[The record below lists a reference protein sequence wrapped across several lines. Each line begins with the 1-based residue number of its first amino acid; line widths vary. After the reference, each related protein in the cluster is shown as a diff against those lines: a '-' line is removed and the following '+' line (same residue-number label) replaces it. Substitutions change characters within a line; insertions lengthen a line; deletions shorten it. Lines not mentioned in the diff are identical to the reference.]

1 MTTTTHTLEGPDLE
15 ALLAR
20 VPAEHGP
27 EAVIVAANKLRS
39 GGIGGFFAKEGF
51 EVVVEVPDAVAESS
65 EPSVERDLHEAP
77 RAAAPSAP
85 RISTEAA
92 GFAGVL
98 ERMVRDAGIEDQGP
112 RLVGPAMTRDPA
124 VSAVAA
130 EPATV
135 AEPEGEAERFEPLA
149 TVRVDRAEVT
159 TVGAQAEPAAPMM
172 PAAPAA
178 PAMPAAPATPMMP
191 AAPAAPM
198 MPTVTAAH
206 SAVPEGT
213 TTAAATMLPVSPL
226 RSTPGAPANALAVQG
241 PISPALDQRWLA
253 RIGLPTNVAARL
265 STVSADP
272 TIELL
277 HLMEQVTRPDPLP
290 STGGAVIAIVGKR
303 AEALEVCAQFAEQL
317 GINPEEV
324 LVAAAAFRGGSIAQ
338 ERRITTIEL
347 AQEQRRSWRRRPRPT
362 IVAVEASLGRSRT
375 GWATHVLDALE
386 PTMVWGVV
394 EASRKVE
401 DIRDWAQRL
410 GGLDALAVT
419 GLDDTVSP
427 ATVLGAGVPVGLLD
441 GHEATASRWTAV
453 LAEHLEVAA

>member
-1 MTTTTHTLEGPDLE
+1 MMTTTHTLEGPDLE

-27 EAVIVAANKLRS
+27 DAVIVAANKLRT

-51 EVVVEVPDAVAESS
+51 EVVVEVQDAVAETP
-65 EPSVERDLHEAP
+65 EPPVARDLPDAP

-92 GFAGVL
+92 GFTGVL
-98 ERMVRDAGIEDQGP
+98 ERMVRDAGIDDQGP
-112 RLVGPAMTRDPA
+112 RLVGPAMTRD
-124 VSAVAA
+124 AA
-130 EPATV
+130 AAAAAAHPATV
-135 AEPEGEAERFEPLA
+135 AETVAESEAETFEPLA
-149 TVRVDRAEVT
+149 TVRVDRAAVT
-159 TVGAQAEPAAPMM
+159 TIGAPAEPAAPMTPVAPLAPEPAPPAAPIM
-172 PAAPAA
+172 PAAA
-178 PAMPAAPATPMMP
+178 PTMPAATLAPS
-191 AAPAAPM
+191 AAPGGATMA
-198 MPTVTAAH
+198 
-206 SAVPEGT
+206 
-213 TTAAATMLPVSPL
+213 AAATLPASPL
-226 RSTPGAPANALAVQG
+226 RSTPGALANVLAVQG

-290 STGGAVIAIVGKR
+290 STSGAVIAIVGKR
-303 AEALEVCAQFAEQL
+303 AEALEVCDQFAEQL

-324 LVAAAAFRGGSIAQ
+324 LVAAATFRGGSIAQ

-401 DIRDWAQRL
+401 DIRDWAARL